1 MASTL
6 KKTKDQLAESYTREY
21 FFPLIKPGSKSKDL
35 LQNEVYEKGFA
46 SNLDR
51 VKLNISQDH
60 IYFDIIRK
68 INKILKEKYN
78 AKLYVLYWDYDM
90 HAQFL
95 DKYDKVIQT
104 TLKNDGIPFYTI
116 SEIIGDDYK
125 EDLERVKNGDF
136 EHFKYRISRW
146 DTHPN
151 ALANEKIAEFI
162 ATQIKNGVIKP
173 SKLQNI
179 NTTHNNPKEKG
190 QE

>member
-21 FFPLIKPGSKSKDL
+21 LFPLIKPGSKSKDL

-90 HAQFL
+90 HTQFL

-104 TLKNDGIPFYTI
+104 TLKNDDIPFFTI
-116 SEIIGDDYK
+116 SQIIGDDYK
-125 EDLERVKNGDF
+125 EDLERVKMGTLNILNI
-136 EHFKYRISRW
+136 ESRVG
-146 DTHPN
+146 
-151 ALANEKIAEFI
+151 IR
-162 ATQIKNGVIKP
+162 TQMP
-173 SKLQNI
+173 
-179 NTTHNNPKEKG
+179 
-190 QE
+190 